1 MCRKDR
7 LGTFFSYLCMNL
19 GTPPP
24 RAVVPHSLGIFML
37 LTTIEI
43 LLRGAG
49 VGLAS
54 SITVGPVAVL
64 CIQRTLSKSRRSGMV
79 SGIGVACADT
89 LMALIAFFFYSML
102 QAQIDQY
109 SQLLRV
115 VGGVFVVIVGVVI
128 FFQNPVPQIRRNRA
142 GKTSLWQDFV
152 SMFGFTIANFVVV
165 IPYILAFFAMF
176 SIGTVDENT
185 DVATIVTSALII
197 AGFFC
202 GALLWWFLL
211 TSLISLFRRRF
222 RPRHMLT
229 INHIAGIIIGLLG
242 VYTILSTF
250 YTIMPNGVLH

>member
-1 MCRKDR
+1 
-7 LGTFFSYLCMNL
+7 
-19 GTPPP
+19 
-24 RAVVPHSLGIFML
+24 ML
-37 LTTIEI
+37 ITIVDI
-43 LLRGAG
+43 LLRGVA

-64 CIQRTLSKSRRSGMV
+64 CIQRTLSKTRRAGLMSGL
-79 SGIGVACADT
+79 GVACADT
-89 LMALIAFFFYSML
+89 MMAIIAYFFYAML
-102 QAQIDQY
+102 ESQIQQY
-109 SQLLRV
+109 SHILSV
-115 VGGVFVVIVGVVI
+115 TGGIFVVVVGVVI

-142 GKTSLWQDFV
+142 GNNSLWKDFS

-176 SIGTVDENT
+176 GIGTGGTEHT
-185 DVATIVTSALII
+185 ASSLVTSLIII

-202 GALLWWFLL
+202 GAALWWWLL

-229 INHIAGIIIGLLG
+229 INHVAGIVIGLLG

-250 YTIMPNGVLH
+250 YNIIP

>member
-1 MCRKDR
+1 MA
-7 LGTFFSYLCMNL
+7 S
-19 GTPPP
+19 
-24 RAVVPHSLGIFML
+24 
-37 LTTIEI
+37 
-43 LLRGAG
+43 G
-49 VGLAS
+49 V
-54 SITVGPVAVL
+54 
-64 CIQRTLSKSRRSGMV
+64 
-79 SGIGVACADT
+79 GVACADT
-89 LMALIAFFFYSML
+89 LMAIIAFFFYSML
-102 QAQIDQY
+102 QAQIEQY

-142 GKTSLWQDFV
+142 GKTSLWQDFA

-176 SIGTVDENT
+176 SVGTVDDSA

-229 INHIAGIIIGLLG
+229 INHVAGIIIGLLG